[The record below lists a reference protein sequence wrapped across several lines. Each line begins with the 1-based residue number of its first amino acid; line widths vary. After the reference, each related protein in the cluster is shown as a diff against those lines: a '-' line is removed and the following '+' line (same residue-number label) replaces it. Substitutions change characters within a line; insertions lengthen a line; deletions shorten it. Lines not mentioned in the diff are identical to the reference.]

1 MLVLVRA
8 ATQRPVLMSCQL
20 PSAVRF
26 TDLIFVDVADVAGKF
41 CRTVLTFGMQIEHP

>member
-20 PSAVRF
+20 LPFAVRF
-26 TDLIFVDVADVAGKF
+26 TDLIFVDVAGKF
-41 CRTVLTFGMQIEHP
+41 CKKVGTFGMQIEHP